1 MEIPVLALIE
11 PFPGKAQP
19 FSSVWRAIFMT
30 TAKGLQ
36 LLPVLKWWIWSR
48 SATATSA

>member
-1 MEIPVLALIE
+1 VLALIE
-11 PFPGKAQP
+11 RLLGKAHP
-19 FSSVWRAIFMT
+19 YASVCRAIFMN

-48 SATATSA
+48 RATATSA